1 MELIGNVAKTGK
13 IEIGNFFN
21 WHISSEDTYDD
32 YIIECETDLGEVQLV
47 TVSNDSARFYQSS
60 ANWFVDFTYVINL
73 KSKLEQNFPCYHWL
87 GDGEEQTNSASTGK
101 WIFKQVLCYHLIL

>member
-13 IEIGNFFN
+13 IGIGNFFN
-21 WHISSEDTYDD
+21 WLISSGDTYDD
-32 YIIECETDLGEVQLV
+32 YIIECETDLGEIQLV
-47 TVSNDSARFYQSS
+47 TISNDSARLYERN